1 MQRHIAWL
9 WIVGFFGLVSAANA
23 QTSSPT
29 TANTQYDGA
38 YKLISATSVN
48 ETWVSPGTEHT
59 FPCGYQRGGP
69 LAIFDGQARFS
80 NPARDFQGIVGP
92 HGEFTIRGVAEPA
105 SKASRGPG
113 TLRTIIGS
121 IDSSGTVRARMMNGA
136 CYYDLIWQK
145 TSSVLSGDTR
155 FDGRYAF
162 VSLTQVNEQNSGLC
176 RKPISLIVTVGE
188 AWLPHFYGKV
198 ASGGE
203 LTMRAIGAGDDRI
216 INGRIDGGGTVRAS
230 EIGRGCAY
238 DFVWQKVNE

>member
-9 WIVGFFGLVSAANA
+9 WIVGFFGVVAAANA

-59 FPCGYQRGGP
+59 FPCGHQTGGP
-69 LAIFDGQARFS
+69 LVIFDGQARFS
-80 NPARDFQGIVGP
+80 NPAKDFQGILGP
-92 HGEFTIRGVAEPA
+92 NGEFTIRGVAEPA
-105 SKASRGPG
+105 PKASRGPG
-113 TLRTIIGS
+113 TLRTIIGN

-145 TSSVLSGDTR
+145 TSSRPSGDTQ
-155 FDGRYAF
+155 FDGRYAL
-162 VSLTQVNEQNSGLC
+162 VSMTRVSENSSGLC

-198 ASGGE
+198 ASEGE
-203 LTMRAIGAGDDRI
+203 LTMRAVEAGDDRI
-216 INGRIDGGGTVRAS
+216 ISGRIDANGTVLAR
-230 EIGRGCAY
+230 EIGRGCTY
-238 DFVWQKVNE
+238 DFIWQKVNE